1 MSIRSKDPT
10 FVYLVLRAGGALFF
24 ATLAA
29 TNLVY
34 QVEVA
39 HLDPLRPL
47 LIGTVLEI
55 TCFVFQVSSG
65 LLADAFSRRW
75 AVAVGLRARG
85 FILEGLV
92 PQFAAI
98 AIAQV
103 IRGIGAT
110 LSDGADDAWITHHS
124 RVGPVE

>member
-1 MSIRSKDPT
+1 GRSRLSIRFKDPT
-10 FVYLVLRAGGALFF
+10 FVYLVLRGGGALFF

-39 HLDPLRPL
+39 HLDPLRLL
-47 LIGTVLEI
+47 LIGTVLEL
-55 TCFVFQVSSG
+55 TCFVFQVPTG

-75 AVAVGLRARG
+75 AVAIGFGLVGAG

-92 PQFAAI
+92 PQFAA
-98 AIAQV
+98 
-103 IRGIGAT
+103 
-110 LSDGADDAWITHHS
+110 
-124 RVGPVE
+124 

>member
-1 MSIRSKDPT
+1 VDCWRTLSAAAGRSQSGIG
-10 FVYLVLRAGGALFF
+10 LVGA
-24 ATLAA
+24 
-29 TNLVY
+29 
-34 QVEVA
+34 
-39 HLDPLRPL
+39 
-47 LIGTVLEI
+47 
-55 TCFVFQVSSG
+55 
-65 LLADAFSRRW
+65 
-75 AVAVGLRARG
+75 G